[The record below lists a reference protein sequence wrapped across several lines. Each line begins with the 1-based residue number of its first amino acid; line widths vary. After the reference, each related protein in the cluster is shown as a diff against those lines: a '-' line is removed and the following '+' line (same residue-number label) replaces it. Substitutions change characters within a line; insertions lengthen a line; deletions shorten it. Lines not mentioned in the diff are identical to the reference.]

1 MGVETKKMKE
11 FPLSRTHFWIE
22 PGPVILVTTAYKR
35 YNNVMTA
42 GFHLMMQHAPPLL
55 GCVIGPWDYSYKALR
70 ITKECV
76 VAIPTVDLAD
86 KVVDIGN
93 CSGAEVDK
101 FKTFNLTALPAENIQ
116 APLIAECL
124 ANIECR
130 VVDMRMVR
138 KYNLFILEAIK
149 VWTDPKRKE
158 RRTIH
163 HNGNGTFV
171 VDGKTINL
179 KKKMVKWPEF
189 L

>member
-1 MGVETKKMKE
+1 MQE

-22 PGPVILVTTAYKR
+22 PGPVILVATTLKR
-35 YNNVMTA
+35 FHNVMTA
-42 GFHLMMQHAPPLL
+42 RFHSMMQHDPPLL
-55 GCVIGPWDYSYKALR
+55 GCVIGPWDYSFKALR
-70 ITKECV
+70 ATKECV
-76 VAIPTVDLAD
+76 IAIPTVDLAD

-93 CSGAEVDK
+93 CSGADVDK
-101 FKTFNLTALPAENIQ
+101 FIKFNLTPLPAEKVK

-124 ANIECR
+124 TNIECR
-130 VVDMRMVR
+130 VVDTRMVR
-138 KYNLFILEAIK
+138 KYNLFVLEAVQ
-149 VWTDPKRKE
+149 VWTDEKRKE

-171 VDGKTINL
+171 VDGRTINL